1 MRRNG
6 RMYGTGRAV
15 YCRCTRCGR
24 GGARCYYIMGLVHKT
39 CLTISEKKDYEAKL
53 KQSYTKLR
61 EGK

>member
-1 MRRNG
+1 
-6 RMYGTGRAV
+6 
-15 YCRCTRCGR
+15 
-24 GGARCYYIMGLVHKT
+24 MGLVHKT